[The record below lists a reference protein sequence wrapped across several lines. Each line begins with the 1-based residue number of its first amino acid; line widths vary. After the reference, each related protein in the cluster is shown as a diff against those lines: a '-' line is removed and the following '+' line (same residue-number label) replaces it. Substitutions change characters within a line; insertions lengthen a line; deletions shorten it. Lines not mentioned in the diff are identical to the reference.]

1 MASTA
6 TNDFLGTGRRKSSVA
21 RVRLRPGS
29 GNILVNKKPLE
40 EYFVR
45 LQDRSAVTAPLEQ
58 AGKQSEID
66 VVIRVHGGGTTG
78 QSGACRL
85 GIARALAK
93 FDPELEA
100 GLREAHLMTRDGRM
114 KERKKPGLR
123 GARKSTQFS
132 KR

>member
-1 MASTA
+1 MV
-6 TNDFLGTGRRKSSVA
+6 NDHWFETVA
-21 RVRLRPGS
+21 GHLREAYLRYAFTRNTS
-29 GNILVNKKPLE
+29 QEV
-40 EYFVR
+40 
-45 LQDRSAVTAPLEQ
+45 
-58 AGKQSEID
+58 D

-100 GLREAHLMTRDGRM
+100 GLREANLMTRDGRM